1 MAFYYAQEKKKF
13 DGQWEWLQNEY
24 MAAGMSLEVG
34 TKTEQGKYSSKY
46 ALTELLVCGECGT
59 PYRRCTWTIRGQ
71 KKIVWRCINRLD
83 YGKKYCHSSP
93 SVEESILQNAIM
105 NAVMKTAKQNVD
117 VLQTLKL
124 HIGMGL
130 EAETTEDKSLDI
142 QIRIA
147 EIDAEFKQMLK
158 AVSAE
163 NADAFDE
170 ERLGSLMNEK
180 QRLTMQLEQYANAR
194 QKRESAKSRLDQIF
208 TILDGMQ
215 NHPME
220 YDDQIVRQIIENV
233 VVESKDEISVVF
245 IGGLEV
251 REQLTA

>member
-1 MAFYYAQEKKKF
+1 M
-13 DGQWEWLQNEY
+13 
-24 MAAGMSLEVG
+24 
-34 TKTEQGKYSSKY
+34 
-46 ALTELLVCGECGT
+46 
-59 PYRRCTWTIRGQ
+59 
-71 KKIVWRCINRLD
+71 D

>member
-1 MAFYYAQEKKKF
+1 M
-13 DGQWEWLQNEY
+13 
-24 MAAGMSLEVG
+24 
-34 TKTEQGKYSSKY
+34 
-46 ALTELLVCGECGT
+46 
-59 PYRRCTWTIRGQ
+59 
-71 KKIVWRCINRLD
+71 D
-83 YGKKYCHSSP
+83 YGKKYCHNSP

-194 QKRESAKSRLDQIF
+194 QKRESAKSVSTKSLRSSMGCRI
-208 TILDGMQ
+208 TRWSMMTRSCG
-215 NHPME
+215 
-220 YDDQIVRQIIENV
+220 RS
-233 VVESKDEISVVF
+233 SKTWS
-245 IGGLEV
+245 
-251 REQLTA
+251 

>member
-1 MAFYYAQEKKKF
+1 
-13 DGQWEWLQNEY
+13 
-24 MAAGMSLEVG
+24 
-34 TKTEQGKYSSKY
+34 
-46 ALTELLVCGECGT
+46 
-59 PYRRCTWTIRGQ
+59 
-71 KKIVWRCINRLD
+71 
-83 YGKKYCHSSP
+83 
-93 SVEESILQNAIM
+93 
-105 NAVMKTAKQNVD
+105 
-117 VLQTLKL
+117 
-124 HIGMGL
+124 
-130 EAETTEDKSLDI
+130 
-142 QIRIA
+142 
-147 EIDAEFKQMLK
+147 MLK

-251 REQLTA
+251 REQLTAWAFGITRRKRKNIFFIVLRQKENPCSC

>member
-1 MAFYYAQEKKKF
+1 
-13 DGQWEWLQNEY
+13 
-24 MAAGMSLEVG
+24 
-34 TKTEQGKYSSKY
+34 
-46 ALTELLVCGECGT
+46 
-59 PYRRCTWTIRGQ
+59 
-71 KKIVWRCINRLD
+71 
-83 YGKKYCHSSP
+83 
-93 SVEESILQNAIM
+93 M

>member
-1 MAFYYAQEKKKF
+1 MPVP
-13 DGQWEWLQNEY
+13 L
-24 MAAGMSLEVG
+24 AGFRKNSPGGSSKRKVKQVG

-83 YGKKYCHSSP
+83 YGKKYCHNSP

>member
-1 MAFYYAQEKKKF
+1 
-13 DGQWEWLQNEY
+13 
-24 MAAGMSLEVG
+24 
-34 TKTEQGKYSSKY
+34 
-46 ALTELLVCGECGT
+46 
-59 PYRRCTWTIRGQ
+59 
-71 KKIVWRCINRLD
+71 
-83 YGKKYCHSSP
+83 
-93 SVEESILQNAIM
+93 
-105 NAVMKTAKQNVD
+105 
-117 VLQTLKL
+117 
-124 HIGMGL
+124 
-130 EAETTEDKSLDI
+130 
-142 QIRIA
+142 
-147 EIDAEFKQMLK
+147 
-158 AVSAE
+158 
-163 NADAFDE
+163 
-170 ERLGSLMNEK
+170 MNEK